1 MSSPNAAGGIA
12 LLLSAW
18 KQEFPQSSRAPH
30 ALRRAVENTAAPLGY
45 GRADAAVTGGCG
57 LLQVDTAWVH
67 LKQALQAKGPDVEHD
82 LRFDVVREM
91 EFSTPVVLVS

>member
-18 KQEFPQSSRAPH
+18 KQDFPASRRAPH
-30 ALRRAVENTAAPLGY
+30 ALRRAVENTAAALHA

-57 LLQVDTAWVH
+57 LLQVDAAWEH
-67 LKQALQAKGPDVEHD
+67 LRRALEEKGADVEHD
-82 LRFDVVREM
+82 LRFDVARQL
-91 EFSTPVVLVS
+91 FRST